1 MDHSDLGTPD
11 RRWKNADD
19 VLGNCSVLYSTL
31 LFHPCL
37 GKPFWSYVNSYS
49 QYNHREKH
57 QIFHETVGDTFNI
70 YGQPSRKY
78 WTESE
83 AAKILSDWL
92 RNLSSDIS
100 SKFLNQNG
108 TSSTP
113 NPPIGVYSPL
123 IVDFKEQNLNEITS
137 TLILSGTI
145 FTFYSVACGLTYRC
159 YINYIAIVAFFVI
172 SVAFCYSSFYVRFAR
187 TAQHMFLCPWNSD

>member
-1 MDHSDLGTPD
+1 MKILKFLVIQPSH
-11 RRWKNADD
+11 K
-19 VLGNCSVLYSTL
+19 
-31 LFHPCL
+31 
-37 GKPFWSYVNSYS
+37 WSLDNLVSPYVNSY
-49 QYNHREKH
+49 NHRLKH

-100 SKFLNQNG
+100 SRFLTQNG
-108 TSSTP
+108 TSESTQ
-113 NPPIGVYSPL
+113 NRPIGVYSPL
-123 IVDFKEQNLNEITS
+123 IVDFKEQNLNEITQ

-145 FTFYSVACGLTYRC
+145 FTLYSVACGLTYRC

-172 SVAFCYSSFYVRFAR
+172 SVAFCYSSFYVRYAR
-187 TAQHMFLCPWNSD
+187 TVPQALN

>member
-1 MDHSDLGTPD
+1 MIFPQRWQFKLQSKFWNFSWFNLVISDLWTSDNLVWP
-11 RRWKNADD
+11 
-19 VLGNCSVLYSTL
+19 
-31 LFHPCL
+31 
-37 GKPFWSYVNSYS
+37 YVNSN
-49 QYNHREKH
+49 NHRWKH

-100 SKFLNQNG
+100 SKFLTQNG
-108 TSSTP
+108 TSESAQ
-113 NPPIGVYSPL
+113 NRPIGVYSPL
-123 IVDFKEQNLNEITS
+123 IVDFKEQNLNEITQ

-145 FTFYSVACGLTYRC
+145 FTLYSVACGLTFRC
-159 YINYIAIVAFFVI
+159 YINYIAIVAFFII
-172 SVAFCYSSFYVRFAR
+172 SVAFCYSSFYVR
-187 TAQHMFLCPWNSD
+187 